1 MIKQKD
7 NKLWLTLKKGCT
19 HDINTKKRKEKMNS
33 VHKTWESLY
42 IYQRL
47 CDTTKAVYCTVYCTV
62 HCRLW
67 RKKWFVLR
75 FDNGLTVG
83 LSFWFLLSYFNVLT
97 YTKKNVSKYYTKRQL
112 FNSPKKGFLVVVW
125 CNILITKYCTYFFIY
140 VQKGVS
146 SWPLKNSA
154 CNIQNYVKYLLEL

>member
-19 HDINTKKRKEKMNS
+19 HDINTKKKKEKMNS

-67 RKKWFVLR
+67 RKKWFVLI
-75 FDNGLTVG
+75 FANGLTVG

-97 YTKKNVSKYYTKRQL
+97 YTKKKFKYYTKRWS
-112 FNSPKKGFLVVVW
+112 FNSSKKGFLIVVQ
-125 CNILITKYCTYFFIY
+125 YCI
-140 VQKGVS
+140 VQ
-146 SWPLKNSA
+146 
-154 CNIQNYVKYLLEL
+154 YTHY